1 MLNGVLSRSAGPG
14 KNRRVSFVGLLSC
27 GGYVARLSDVNAY
40 LDPVDGEF
48 VSRYGLAV
56 SSSVFS
62 ALVICVS

>member
-1 MLNGVLSRSAGPG
+1 M
-14 KNRRVSFVGLLSC
+14 
-27 GGYVARLSDVNAY
+27 ARLWDVNAY
-40 LDPVDGEF
+40 LDPVDSEF